1 MASYGFKVSCQVFFF
16 FGDDVGW
23 FIFGGDTVNVTIFEP
38 QPHAMAL
45 PVTNFQQR
53 LA

>member
-1 MASYGFKVSCQVFFF
+1 MASYGFGKLPVFG
-16 FGDDVGW
+16 GDDVGW
-23 FIFGGDTVNVTIFEP
+23 SIFWGDTVNVTIFEP